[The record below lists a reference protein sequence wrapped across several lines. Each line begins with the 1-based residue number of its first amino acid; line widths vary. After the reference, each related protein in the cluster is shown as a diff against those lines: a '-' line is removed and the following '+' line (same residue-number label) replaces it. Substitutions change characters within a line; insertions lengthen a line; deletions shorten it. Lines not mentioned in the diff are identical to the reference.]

1 MGIAT
6 VRGEFTTFEGTLDVG
21 DSPSTSRAAGRV
33 EVASIFTHQPQ
44 RDEHLRSADFF
55 DVERYPT
62 LSFESTQIEAI
73 NDASFRITGNL
84 TMRGVTNEI
93 VLGAVVRGSD
103 TDQFGNERVGLEVT
117 GELSRGDYGLSFNMP
132 LASGRLLLADKVD
145 LVLDISAIKQA

>member
-1 MGIAT
+1 MLSLGWSKGDTMSQQVLSDTAERTIIPAGAWSIDPDHSRIGFAIRHMGIAT

-84 TMRGVTNEI
+84 TMRGVIPTNS
-93 VLGAVVRGSD
+93 ATSGSA
-103 TDQFGNERVGLEVT
+103 
-117 GELSRGDYGLSFNMP
+117 SR
-132 LASGRLLLADKVD
+132 
-145 LVLDISAIKQA
+145 